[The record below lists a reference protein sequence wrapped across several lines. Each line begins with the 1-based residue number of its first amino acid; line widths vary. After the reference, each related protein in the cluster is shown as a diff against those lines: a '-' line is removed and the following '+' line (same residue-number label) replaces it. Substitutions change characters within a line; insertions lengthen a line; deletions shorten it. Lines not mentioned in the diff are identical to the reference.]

1 MVNIELNEQFKR
13 AVDLM
18 ENTDKNIFITGKAGT
33 GKSTLLNYFRSIT
46 RKKTVVL
53 APTGV
58 SALNV
63 EGETI
68 HSFFGFKPNVTIQN
82 IKKLSPKKRKL
93 YEELDTIII
102 DEISMVRAD
111 LLDCVDYFLR
121 LNGKGKGKPFGG
133 IQMIFI
139 GDLYQLPP
147 VVTSKEKRFFTERY
161 KSQYFFDADVFKEI
175 SVEFIELEKVY
186 RQKDEKFIKLL
197 NEIRNN
203 TITEESLAL
212 LNSRVGVELP
222 SDSDYVVYLT
232 PLNETVDKINEERLK
247 SLRGKLY
254 KWEAYIE
261 GDFEEGSYPAD
272 VVLQLKKGAQVMML
286 NNDSRGRWVNGS
298 IGKVVGIRSS
308 KGVEDDVIEV
318 QFPDGRVEDV
328 LPYTWEIFHYRYNEK
343 TQMIETEEIG
353 SFTQYPIKL
362 AWAVTI
368 HKSQGKTFDR
378 VIIDLGRG
386 VFAPGQVYV
395 ALSRCTSFEGIV
407 LKKPI
412 KKSHILLDRR
422 IVEFLTKFQYQLSE
436 ERIPLEEKISII
448 KQAIEEDANLFIT
461 YLKPNDEKSKRIIKP
476 LEIGEFSY
484 NGKIFLGVAGYCY
497 SRRANRTFRI
507 DRILELQIIRG
518 GVQDKG

>member
-46 RKKTVVL
+46 RKKIVVL

-111 LLDCVDYFLR
+111 LLDCVDYFLQ
-121 LNGKGKGKPFGG
+121 LNGKEKGKPFGG

-161 KSQYFFDADVFKEI
+161 KNQYFFDADVFKEI

-186 RQKDEKFIKLL
+186 RQRDERFIKLL

-232 PLNETVDKINEERLK
+232 PLNETVDKINGERLK

-254 KWEAYIE
+254 KWKAYIE

-272 VVLQLKKGAQVMML
+272 IVLQLKKGAQVMML

-298 IGKVVGIRSS
+298 IGKVVGIRSG
-308 KGVEDDVIEV
+308 KGIEDDVIEV

-484 NGKIFLGVAGYCY
+484 NGKTFLGVAGYCY
-497 SRRANRTFRI
+497 NRRENRTFRI
-507 DRILELQIIRG
+507 DRILELQIVRG
-518 GVQDKG
+518 CPR